1 MNKLLAIWQL
11 FKQGNSVADAAA
23 WKNRQISVTVLAG
36 VILAVINVLSSF
48 GLSVPIDV
56 ETANAIAGGVIAV
69 VNVVL
74 TLTTSDKVGIPD
86 KSTEDK
92 LKEETKDETN
102 EHKETFKMPY
112 DTSAG

>member
-11 FKQGNSVADAAA
+11 FKQGNSVADATA

-36 VILAVINVLSSF
+36 VILAAINVLSSF

-86 KSTEDK
+86 KSFETKDK
-92 LKEETKDETN
+92 PKEETKDDS
-102 EHKETFKMPY
+102 KETFKMPY

>member
-11 FKQGNSVADAAA
+11 LKQGNAVADAAA

-56 ETANAIAGGVIAV
+56 ETANAVAGGVIAV

-92 LKEETKDETN
+92 LKEEINETN
-102 EHKETFKMPY
+102 ESKETFKIPY

>member
-11 FKQGNSVADAAA
+11 FKQGSSVADAAA

-56 ETANAIAGGVIAV
+56 ETANAVAGGVIAV

-92 LKEETKDETN
+92 LKEEINETN
-102 EHKETFKMPY
+102 ESKETFKIPY

>member
-11 FKQGNSVADAAA
+11 FKQGSSVADAAA

-56 ETANAIAGGVIAV
+56 ETANAVAGGVIAV

-92 LKEETKDETN
+92 LKEEINETN
-102 EHKETFKMPY
+102 ESKETFKMPY

>member
-23 WKNRQISVTVLAG
+23 WKKRQISVTVLAG

-48 GLSVPIDV
+48 SLSVPIDV
-56 ETANAIAGGVIAV
+56 ETANAVAGGVIAV

-92 LKEETKDETN
+92 LKEEINETN
-102 EHKETFKMPY
+102 ESKETFKMPY

>member
-11 FKQGNSVADAAA
+11 FKQGSSVADAAA

-56 ETANAIAGGVIAV
+56 ETANVIAGGVIAV

-92 LKEETKDETN
+92 LKEEINETN
-102 EHKETFKMPY
+102 ESKETFKMPY

>member
-1 MNKLLAIWQL
+1 MP
-11 FKQGNSVADAAA
+11 AALPA
-23 WKNRQISVTVLAG
+23 LGGILAG
-36 VILAVINVLSSF
+36 FGAVSLGFTTTIA
-48 GLSVPIDV
+48 G
-56 ETANAIAGGVIAV
+56 TALVGAIAGGVIAV

-86 KSTEDK
+86 KSVETKDK
-92 LKEETKDETN
+92 PKEETKDETN

>member
-1 MNKLLAIWQL
+1 MDKFYSLFNL
-11 FKQGNSVADAAA
+11 FKQGQAVADPKA

-86 KSTEDK
+86 KSVETKDK
-92 LKEETKDETN
+92 PKEETKD

>member
-11 FKQGNSVADAAA
+11 FKQGSSVADAAA

-92 LKEETKDETN
+92 PKEETNETN
-102 EHKETFKMPY
+102 ESKETFKMPY